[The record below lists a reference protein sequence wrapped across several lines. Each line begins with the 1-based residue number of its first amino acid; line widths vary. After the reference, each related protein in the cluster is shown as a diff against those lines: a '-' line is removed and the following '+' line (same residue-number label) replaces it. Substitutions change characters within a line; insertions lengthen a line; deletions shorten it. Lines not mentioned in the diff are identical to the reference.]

1 MLTNSIRPIDKQ
13 TIDHYYSKLF
23 ISNVDFKSYFIFVVP
38 LDETNKQFY
47 NQIYSGQNVSF
58 GKIHKEYQG

>member
-1 MLTNSIRPIDKQ
+1 MFRNSEWW
-13 TIDHYYSKLF
+13 TLDHYHSKRF

-47 NQIYSGQNVSF
+47 NQIYTEKKVSF
-58 GKIHKEYQG
+58 GKMHKEYQG